1 MDLHVYRKSQDRWH
15 GLRSAARER
24 GAVLALNAVTLE
36 ELVERLTPEA
46 KTASPGQRLI
56 LVERAIEEIGD
67 GTRAKARDYIGGQHI
82 GDRVLS
88 GNALSGTAL
97 SGNESSGNMLS
108 GNESS
113 GSMLSGNESSGSMLS
128 GNELFPN
135 VVAGFSPRS
144 IPNLLRYEIDSVAE
158 L

>member
-1 MDLHVYRKSQDRWH
+1 MDLHVYRNSQDRWH
-15 GLRSAARER
+15 DLRSAARER
-24 GAVLALNAVTLE
+24 GAVLALNAATLD

-56 LVERAIEEIGD
+56 LVERAIDEIGD

-82 GDRVLS
+82 GDPVLSGNESYGSMLS

-108 GNESS
+108 GNV
-113 GSMLSGNESSGSMLS
+113 
-128 GNELFPN
+128 LFPN
-135 VVAGFSPRS
+135 VVAGLARVPSPTS
-144 IPNLLRYEIDSVAE
+144 SGTCTMPLPN
-158 L
+158 